1 MAEWPCCHDPLR
13 SSPTLHRF
21 RPHLFPCKTSMP
33 FSPLSLQSPCLVST
47 GNSGLP
53 SFGGG
58 STAGKQASVG
68 EGGEPRISPKN
79 PAGNYGFPG
88 PPTLFPDG
96 IGAGCGEIR
105 DSPDALPKRNWCA
118 RVQGNSGFPRPP
130 SLTELVQVRGN
141 SGFPRPPSRTEL
153 VQVRGNS
160 GFPRP
165 PSRTELV
172 QVRGN
177 SGFPCLSIRNPRQVY
192 EIPRYICP
200 DETRGKPRRF
210 GVPRYICPDETRGK
224 PRRFGVPQYICP
236 DETRAKPRRF
246 GVPRYICPDE
256 IRATLGDMEI
266 RGPPVYVRT
275 EFVRV

>member
-1 MAEWPCCHDPLR
+1 M
-13 SSPTLHRF
+13 
-21 RPHLFPCKTSMP
+21 
-33 FSPLSLQSPCLVST
+33 
-47 GNSGLP
+47 
-53 SFGGG
+53 GGG
-58 STAGKQASVG
+58 GGEHGGQASVG
-68 EGGEPRISPKN
+68 EGGGTPREIT
-79 PAGNYGFPG
+79 G
-88 PPTLFPDG
+88 PPVPRREQGVLC
-96 IGAGCGEIR
+96 AGCRNIGEIR
-105 DSPDALPKRNWCA
+105 GSPDALPKRNWCA
-118 RVQGNSGFPRPP
+118 R
-130 SLTELVQVRGN
+130 VRGN